1 MLQTE
6 NLRIAEFSPLMGPRQ
21 LEAELAITDE
31 IGRLVQDT
39 RQALSAMMHGQEERR
54 LVVVVGPCSIHD
66 PEAALDYARRLKP
79 IADAT
84 SKQLLV
90 VMRTY
95 FEKPRTVVGW
105 KGLINDP
112 HLDGSY
118 DIAAGLTMARQ
129 VLLGVSRI
137 GLPCATEFLD
147 TVVPHYLSDMVSWA
161 AIGARTTESQVHR
174 QMASGLSMP
183 VGFKNSTDGS
193 LQNAVNAVLSAR
205 HAHAFLGINAEGV
218 SSVVKT
224 TGNPDG
230 HIVLRGG
237 ASGPNY
243 QAQDIAAAAEILKPH
258 HLRPRGPWWIARTT
272 TRARITPARPQFST
286 MSCALSW
293 RGRRPSWA
301 SCWKATS
308 GPANRR
314 GRRACLPRTASPSPT
329 PASAG
334 TKPNVY
340 CSQPLRSCEPNLD
353 GNPQR
358 VSPKGLRPYTTTS
371 LLSRTLRARPR

>member
-6 NLRIAEFSPLMGPRQ
+6 NLRITEFSPLVGPRQ
-21 LEAELAITDE
+21 LEEQLASTEAI
-31 IGRLVQDT
+31 RQLVQES
-39 RQALSAMMHGQEERR
+39 RQALASMMHGQDQRR

-66 PEAALDYARRLKP
+66 PEAALDYARRLKAV
-79 IADAT
+79 ADDVGDRF
-84 SKQLLV
+84 LL

-118 DIAAGLTMARQ
+118 EIAAGLAMARQ
-129 VLLGVSRI
+129 VLLGVSSI

-205 HAHAFLGINAEGV
+205 QPHAFLGINAEGV

-243 QAQDIAAAAEILKPH
+243 QAQDIAAAAEILGPH
-258 HLRPRGPWWIARTT
+258 QLARGVMVDCSHDNSGKDPTRQAAVFDEVLDTFIAGQKAILGVMLESNLQPGKQTWMQGVPLNYGVSITDACIGWDETEALLREAAERLRT
-272 TRARITPARPQFST
+272 
-286 MSCALSW
+286 
-293 RGRRPSWA
+293 
-301 SCWKATS
+301 
-308 GPANRR
+308 
-314 GRRACLPRTASPSPT
+314 
-329 PASAG
+329 
-334 TKPNVY
+334 
-340 CSQPLRSCEPNLD
+340 
-353 GNPQR
+353 
-358 VSPKGLRPYTTTS
+358 
-371 LLSRTLRARPR
+371 

>member
-6 NLRIAEFSPLMGPRQ
+6 NLRIAEFSPLVAPRQ
-21 LEAELAITDE
+21 LEEQLASSEAIKQ
-31 IGRLVQDT
+31 LVQNT
-39 RQALSAMMHGQEERR
+39 RLALSAMLHGQDRQR

-84 SKQLLV
+84 ADQLLV

-118 DIAAGLTMARQ
+118 DIASGLSIARQ

-205 HAHAFLGINAEGV
+205 HAHAFLGIDAGGM

-224 TGNPDG
+224 TGNQDG

-237 ASGPNY
+237 ASGPNFH
-243 QAQDIAAAAEILKPH
+243 AQDIAAAAEILGPH
-258 HLRPRGPWWIARTT
+258 QLARGIMVDCSHDNSGKDHTRQAAVFDDVLGTFIAGQRAILGVMLESNLHAGKQTWMQGVQPKYGVSITDACIGWDETERLLLDAARRLR
-272 TRARITPARPQFST
+272 
-286 MSCALSW
+286 
-293 RGRRPSWA
+293 
-301 SCWKATS
+301 
-308 GPANRR
+308 
-314 GRRACLPRTASPSPT
+314 
-329 PASAG
+329 
-334 TKPNVY
+334 
-340 CSQPLRSCEPNLD
+340 
-353 GNPQR
+353 
-358 VSPKGLRPYTTTS
+358 
-371 LLSRTLRARPR
+371 

>member
-6 NLRIAEFSPLMGPRQ
+6 NLRIAEFSPLVAPRQ
-21 LEAELAITDE
+21 LEEQLAPTDE
-31 IGRLVQDT
+31 IKQLVQDT
-39 RQALSAMMHGQEERR
+39 RLALSAMMHGQDPRR

-84 SKQLLV
+84 ADRLLV

-118 DIAAGLTMARQ
+118 DIASGLSMARQ

-147 TVVPHYLSDMVSWA
+147 TVVPHYVSDMVSWA

-205 HAHAFLGINAEGV
+205 HAHAFLGIDAGGM

-224 TGNPDG
+224 TGNQDG

-243 QAQDIAAAAEILKPH
+243 QAQDIAAAAEILAPH
-258 HLRPRGPWWIARTT
+258 QLARGVMVDCSHDNSGKDHTRQAAVFDDVLRTFKAGQKAILGVMLESNLHPGKQTWMQGAPLKYGVS
-272 TRARITPARPQFST
+272 IT
-286 MSCALSW
+286 
-293 RGRRPSWA
+293 
-301 SCWKATS
+301 
-308 GPANRR
+308 
-314 GRRACLPRTASPSPT
+314 
-329 PASAG
+329 
-334 TKPNVY
+334 
-340 CSQPLRSCEPNLD
+340 D
-353 GNPQR
+353 GCIGWEETER
-358 VSPKGLRPYTTTS
+358 
-371 LLSRTLRARPR
+371 LLLEAAATLRV

>member
-21 LEAELAITDE
+21 LEEQLALTDE

-84 SKQLLV
+84 AKQLLV

-118 DIAAGLTMARQ
+118 DIATGLTMARQ
-129 VLLGVSRI
+129 VLLDVSRI

-147 TVVPHYLSDMVSWA
+147 TVVPHYVSDMVSWA

-258 HLRPRGPWWIARTT
+258 HLARGVMVDCSHDNSGKDH
-272 TRARITPARPQFST
+272 TRQAAVFDD
-286 MSCALSW
+286 
-293 RGRRPSWA
+293 
-301 SCWKATS
+301 
-308 GPANRR
+308 
-314 GRRACLPRTASPSPT
+314 
-329 PASAG
+329 
-334 TKPNVY
+334 V
-340 CSQPLRSCEPNLD
+340 LRSFIAGQKAILGVMLESNL
-353 GNPQR
+353 GAGKQTWKQGVPLEYG
-358 VSPKGLRPYTTTS
+358 VSITDACIGWDETER
-371 LLSRTLRARPR
+371 LLLAAAAQLGAQS